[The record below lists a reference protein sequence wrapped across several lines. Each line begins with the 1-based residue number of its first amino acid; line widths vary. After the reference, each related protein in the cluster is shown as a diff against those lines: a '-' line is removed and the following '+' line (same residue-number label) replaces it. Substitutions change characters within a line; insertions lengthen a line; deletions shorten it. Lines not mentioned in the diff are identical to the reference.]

1 LPIDVIGIEV
11 AQVAAKTIK
20 MTNGGLSMISRKIRG
35 AVMLGVLMFLGTS
48 LAMAQEEN
56 KSIKK
61 SPVQMTSAASGEEM
75 FNTYCAVCH
84 GKDAKG
90 DGPAASELKIPP
102 ANLTLLA
109 RNHDGKYPG
118 DYVAQVIQNGPR
130 DAKAHG
136 SKDMPVWGKVF
147 SSIGDSA
154 SVKQRIYNLS
164 KYIESM
170 QVK

>member
-1 LPIDVIGIEV
+1 
-11 AQVAAKTIK
+11 
-20 MTNGGLSMISRKIRG
+20 MISKSIRG
-35 AVMLGVLMFLGTS
+35 AVLLAAVLFLGTT

-56 KSIKK
+56 KVIKK
-61 SPVQMTSAASGEEM
+61 GVVQMTSAASGEEM

-109 RNHDGKYPG
+109 RNHDGKFPG
-118 DYVAQVIQNGPR
+118 DYVAQVIQSGPR

-136 SKDMPVWGKVF
+136 SKDMPVWGRVF

-154 SVKQRIYNLS
+154 SVKMRIYNLS
-164 KYIESM
+164 KYIESL
-170 QVK
+170 QAK